1 MPLRDVLLGDSRR
14 ALLVL
19 GGAVAVLVVVAWINI
34 AGLIAAWL
42 PYRRQEL
49 FIRLALGASPSRVL
63 RQLIVESFALA
74 SFGMTAGVVIARLF
88 LHLFGAVGISAAMP
102 YDFEPRIDSRVILA
116 AAMLLLTSVAA
127 IALPPCI
134 VAVRRPDDVGSRR
147 TVARRAL
154 AGRISMATQVALSIV
169 LLAASACLLLGFR
182 SLASLTAPAASAR
195 STLAV
200 EVSRAE
206 SHESQDVDNR
216 RFFGELLRALAA
228 RRELQASAA
237 ASYVPPTRPLGNVRF
252 SIARRASSTEAQTA
266 LVTAV
271 SAPAFKLLGIAL
283 LRGRLTE
290 ERDTPASAYAGVIS
304 GTLARRYWPNQD
316 PLGEQILLVGT
327 DKPVTIVGIVA
338 DVRQPLNK
346 DPRAESVL
354 YLSYQ
359 QFPWPFMTLMFSP
372 SSDVESAVT
381 AVRQELMRLD
391 ATQAAGRVQPL
402 HEIRGE
408 WLAQPRVQTMV
419 VSLFGSATLLLTMV
433 GLYARAAHD
442 VSVRAREFAIRKALG
457 ARPGDVVRRIIL
469 DAVAVTGGGAVV
481 GLAVLPLSTRVLRA
495 LVLDAPKLDVRVV
508 AAIVGVLLSG
518 ALGSVYWPA
527 RRASLIEPGE
537 VLKAER

>member
-1 MPLRDVLLGDSRR
+1 
-14 ALLVL
+14 
-19 GGAVAVLVVVAWINI
+19 
-34 AGLIAAWL
+34 
-42 PYRRQEL
+42 
-49 FIRLALGASPSRVL
+49 
-63 RQLIVESFALA
+63 
-74 SFGMTAGVVIARLF
+74 
-88 LHLFGAVGISAAMP
+88 
-102 YDFEPRIDSRVILA
+102 
-116 AAMLLLTSVAA
+116 
-127 IALPPCI
+127 
-134 VAVRRPDDVGSRR
+134 
-147 TVARRAL
+147 
-154 AGRISMATQVALSIV
+154 
-169 LLAASACLLLGFR
+169 
-182 SLASLTAPAASAR
+182 
-195 STLAV
+195 
-200 EVSRAE
+200 
-206 SHESQDVDNR
+206 
-216 RFFGELLRALAA
+216 
-228 RRELQASAA
+228 
-237 ASYVPPTRPLGNVRF
+237 
-252 SIARRASSTEAQTA
+252 
-266 LVTAV
+266 
-271 SAPAFKLLGIAL
+271 
-283 LRGRLTE
+283 
-290 ERDTPASAYAGVIS
+290 
-304 GTLARRYWPNQD
+304 
-316 PLGEQILLVGT
+316 
-327 DKPVTIVGIVA
+327 
-338 DVRQPLNK
+338 
-346 DPRAESVL
+346 
-354 YLSYQ
+354 
-359 QFPWPFMTLMFSP
+359 MTLMFSP